1 MSRENLSCNEA
12 RTTLEEIKSLKTEF
26 EQTLEDAMKT
36 GELARARTLRS
47 DLESRMRELRDG
59 VISPIERKLDLKRQ
73 YESERRVLEG
83 AGILET
89 LPSGNQ
95 GIHGIDGEAYP
106 MPSYQE
112 TRNLIREKR
121 DILEKKAD
129 EGFTKLLIVPF
140 GMKLDDLVGKYK
152 ALILKHKAE
161 GKLFATKGTD
171 ADPDEL
177 LNLDT
182 TTPVWVWDEYQDA
195 DVNGKLVYDP
205 KEFSANHGGKTK
217 AQILADLAAADK
229 LSPAWRI
236 IMIEVDP
243 NIPRAGKGKPVG
255 GRPRIEA
262 NKTPNEYLEAIGTG
276 EYQNESGMTPEEW
289 LMQAITTLEEK
300 NQVIDDWQGKG
311 SIAYNT
317 GAYFQ
322 ASGRVP
328 YACWGRGA
336 RRGYLDRDDPTSRSG
351 GVGARSA
358 VRV

>member
-83 AGILET
+83 AGILES

-95 GIHGIDGEAYP
+95 GIHGIDGKAYP

-121 DILEKKAD
+121 DVLEKKAD

-152 ALILKHKAE
+152 ALILRHKAE
-161 GKLFATKGTD
+161 NKLLATKEKD
-171 ADPDEL
+171 IDPDEPL
-177 LNLDT
+177 DLNMSE
-182 TTPVWVWDEYQDA
+182 PVWVWDEYESA
-195 DVNGKLVYDP
+195 DENGKLVYDP
-205 KEFSANHGGKTK
+205 KEFSESHGGKTK
-217 AQILADLAAADK
+217 AEILAAADK

-243 NIPRAGKGKPVG
+243 NIPRAGKGRPVG
-255 GRPRIEA
+255 ARPRIEA
-262 NKTPNEYLEAIGTG
+262 NKTPKEYLEAIGTG

-300 NQVIDDWQGKG
+300 NQVIDDWRGKG

-328 YACWGRGA
+328 NAYWYRDA
-336 RRGYLDRDDPTSRSG
+336 RQVYLNRSGPSARDDRL
-351 GVGARSA
+351 GARSA